1 MLDYQRIEQA
11 IRFIREN
18 FQDQPDLDEIA
29 RQIHLSPFHFQR
41 LFKEWAGVS
50 PKKFLQYLTV
60 EHAKQLLAQKQH
72 TVFDAAYETGLS
84 GTGRLH
90 DLFVNIEGMTPGEY
104 KNGGEDLSIR
114 YSTQQ
119 CRFGKYIV
127 ASTGKGICNL
137 SFFDGT
143 TTSAVS
149 MLKAYWP
156 NAKLVAGTDSNQ
168 QKVIA
173 FFNNSTDNDSAI
185 KLHLKGT
192 PFQLKVWHAL
202 LHIPEGDVSA
212 YGNIA
217 QHIHQPSASR
227 AVGTA
232 IGSNPVGYIIPC
244 HRVIKNIGET
254 GGYRWGATRKKAML
268 AWEACQMNAG
278 VAKDEIV
285 IKIGLQKSQLTQK

>member
-1 MLDYQRIEQA
+1 MNTNYEKIAGAIEFVSRNAQ
-11 IRFIREN
+11 
-18 FQDQPDLDEIA
+18 QQPELEDIA
-29 RQIHLSPFHFQR
+29 AAVHTSPFHFQR
-41 LFKEWAGVS
+41 LFTEWAGVS

-104 KNGGEDLSIR
+104 KNGGEDLTIR

-137 SFFDGT
+137 SFFDGSIA
-143 TTSAVS
+143 SAVAV
-149 MLKAYWP
+149 LKAYWP
-156 NAKLVAGTDSNQ
+156 RAKLLAVTDSNQ
-168 QKVIA
+168 QKVID
-173 FFNNSTDNDSAI
+173 FFNNNTGDASAI

-202 LHIPEGDVSA
+202 LHIPGGDVSA
-212 YGNIA
+212 YGSIA

-244 HRVIKNIGET
+244 HRVIKSIGET
-254 GGYRWGATRKKAML
+254 GGYRWGSIRKKAML
-268 AWEACQMNAG
+268 AWEASKASAG
-278 VAKDEIV
+278 ITAR
-285 IKIGLQKSQLTQK
+285 

>member
-1 MLDYQRIEQA
+1 MDTDY
-11 IRFIREN
+11 
-18 FQDQPDLDEIA
+18 DKIA
-29 RQIHLSPFHFQR
+29 RAIEFVSRHAQQQPELETIAAAVHTSPFHFQR
-41 LFKEWAGVS
+41 LFTEWAGVS

-60 EHAKQLLAQKQH
+60 EHAKQLLAEKQH
-72 TVFDAAYETGLS
+72 SLFDAACETGLS
-84 GTGRLH
+84 GTSRLH
-90 DLFVNIEGMTPGEY
+90 DLFVNIEGMTPGDY
-104 KNGGEDLSIR
+104 KNGGGDLTIR
-114 YSTQQ
+114 YSTQH

-137 SFFDGT
+137 SFFDGNT
-143 TTSAVS
+143 ASAVAE
-149 MLKAYWP
+149 LKAYWP

-168 QKVIA
+168 QKVID
-173 FFNNSTDNDSAI
+173 FFNNNTGDASAI

-212 YGNIA
+212 YGSIA
-217 QHIHQPSASR
+217 QYIHQPSASR

-254 GGYRWGATRKKAML
+254 GGYRWGGTRKKAML
-268 AWEACQMNAG
+268 GWEASKTNMN
-278 VAKDEIV
+278 IV
-285 IKIGLQKSQLTQK
+285 E